1 MNPPSVPWRVVAMVI
16 AVVVIV
22 LAAVAILR
30 IARPGSPSASSG
42 SPLPDSL
49 RTTGALTAE
58 EAGRRF
64 LSAYVEPDGRVVR
77 RDQDGDTVSKVR
89 RTRCSWL

>member
-22 LAAVAILR
+22 LAAVAIVR
-30 IARPGSPSASSG
+30 IVRPGSPSASSG
-42 SPLPDSL
+42 SPLPDSP
-49 RTTGALTAE
+49 RTTLTAE

-64 LSAYVEPDGRVVR
+64 LSRLR
-77 RDQDGDTVSKVR
+77 RA
-89 RTRCSWL
+89 